1 MEVETESANMAGRIR
16 RSTNF
21 FIVFPAFYGK
31 INKKEE
37 DMITGLTKFE
47 RFIANQIFIFGTGD
61 RKYYDGT
68 AVEWSITISIIE
80 TILIAT
86 AILAIIGVIILIR
99 QQKIMKMLRDLT
111 PPKAESPREEDTAAK
126 ETE

>member
-1 MEVETESANMAGRIR
+1 MR
-16 RSTNF
+16 
-21 FIVFPAFYGK
+21 P
-31 INKKEE
+31 
-37 DMITGLTKFE
+37 GLTKFE
-47 RFIANQIFIFGTGD
+47 WWIANHIFIFGTED
-61 RKYYDGT
+61 RTYYDGT
-68 AVEWSITISIIE
+68 AVEWAITISIIE

-86 AILAIIGVIILIR
+86 AILVIIGVIILIR